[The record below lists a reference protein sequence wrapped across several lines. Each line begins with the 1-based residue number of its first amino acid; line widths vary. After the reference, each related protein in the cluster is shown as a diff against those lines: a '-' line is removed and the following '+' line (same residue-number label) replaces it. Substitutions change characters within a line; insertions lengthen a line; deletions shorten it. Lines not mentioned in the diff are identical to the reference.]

1 MRQQIVLGLLS
12 LSALALVGS
21 VRGQTNSGKNDGAA
35 AEAEKKEVLE
45 AEEQRVRAVKS
56 GDPAAIAP
64 FYADDFLL
72 TTERFGKGRVLTKAQ
87 FLQMYGSNKQHDVK
101 DAHDS
106 IVAQAYGN
114 TVVLTGHSTSILRYK
129 GQVSKGPRL
138 FTFVWVK
145 RGGRWQLVAGHI
157 SDIPKGY
164 ETE

>member
-1 MRQQIVLGLLS
+1 MRRRVVLLLLS
-12 LSALALVGS
+12 LVGLALVGS
-21 VRGQTNSGKNDGAA
+21 VRGQNSNEKKGDAA
-35 AEAEKKEVLE
+35 QDTAKKEVLD

-101 DAHDS
+101 DAHDN
-106 IVAQAYGN
+106 ILARAYGN
-114 TVVLTGHSTSILRYK
+114 TVVLTGHSTTVLRYNGK
-129 GQVSKGPRL
+129 ASRGPRL

-145 RGGRWQLVAGHI
+145 QGGRWEVVSGHI

-164 ETE
+164 EAE